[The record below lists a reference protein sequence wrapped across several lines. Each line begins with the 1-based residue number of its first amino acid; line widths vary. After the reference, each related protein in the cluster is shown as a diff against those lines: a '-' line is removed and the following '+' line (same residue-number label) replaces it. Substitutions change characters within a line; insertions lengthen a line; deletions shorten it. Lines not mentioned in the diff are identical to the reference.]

1 MAINLASIKN
11 ELLPGL
17 KAVQGKYAKVEN
29 RWSKLFDR
37 KKSTYAFERVSQMAY
52 LPLAREKAEG
62 QSTYFDDRAGERYLY
77 TATALEIS
85 LGYIITRRA
94 IEDNQ
99 YKAEFNPS
107 NLGLQEVFT
116 TTKEIYAAN
125 ILNNATTYDSSV
137 GGDGKALCATDHPV
151 DGSTVANKPSVDV
164 DLNESSLLSAMTAI
178 RNNWVDDRNIK
189 IAARPKLLVI
199 PSALEPVAA
208 RLLMSDLRPGTA
220 NNDVNAIRHIMG
232 GLRDYMVDEF
242 LTSNYAWFVKTDKA
256 GLVYYDRIPFEM
268 DMYVDFDTDN
278 LKVKGRERY
287 VFSYTDWR
295 SIYGSFPTS

>member
-17 KAVQGKYAKVEN
+17 KAVQGKYGKIEN
-29 RWSKLFDR
+29 RWSKIFNR

-62 QSTYFDDRAGERYLY
+62 GSTYFDDRAGERYLY
-77 TATALEIS
+77 TASALEIS

-99 YKAEFNPS
+99 YKQEFNPS
-107 NLGLQEVFT
+107 NLGLQDVFA

-125 ILNNATTYDSSV
+125 VLNNATTYDSSI

-151 DGSTVANKPSVDV
+151 DGGTVANKPSVDV

-199 PSALEPVAA
+199 PTALEPVAA

-220 NNDVNAIRHIMG
+220 MNDVNAIRHIMG

-242 LTSNYAWFVKTDKA
+242 LTSNYAWFVKTDKD

-295 SIYGSFPTS
+295 SVYGSFPTS